1 MDEPTPPA
9 PAEEP
14 VKVPLSRDATV
25 KEFLTA
31 ALAAALEDK
40 NLRITGHCIRGG
52 CVIRY
57 TLNVDSIDYATAFH
71 SDPETRH

>member
-1 MDEPTPPA
+1 MDDTA
-9 PAEEP
+9 P
-14 VKVPLSRDATV
+14 VSVPLDRNASLR
-25 KEFLTA
+25 EFLTT

-40 NLRITGHCIRGG
+40 HLRVTGHCIRGG

-71 SDPETRH
+71 SDPEMKH